1 MVPVCLLAIIYF
13 ATIFFGGAHVWSQS
27 ILILSVFGCAL
38 AGLVRWFV
46 LNYKDS
52 SRTLK
57 IVIDPP
63 SIVGIFFVLWVA
75 VQVIPVPSPIIHVLS
90 PKSEIL
96 WESTKIINE
105 NSSSFIS
112 LYPFITVNS
121 LVFALS
127 VLLFYWFAL
136 YGLKNRRQIQWLI
149 PGLLVLGLLE
159 SVYGLFQMV
168 TGEPYH
174 ILWWKKAYYVNIATG
189 TFINRNHLAGF
200 LSMLICLGV
209 GYLWTL
215 GREERRIFRKRS
227 WYDRMQGWGRTFG
240 TKGVIVLLCIAVM
253 ITGLLGSASRGG
265 ILSLLIGLIFMLGL
279 IVARF
284 FKNKNAFV
292 LIFLLSVVCMYVG
305 YVAADRVIE
314 RFQHAGSGFES
325 RLAMTKATWVMG
337 NDFPLTG
344 IGLGTFEYVFPAYQ
358 HTWTNKLVDNAHN
371 DWVQLFAETGWVG
384 FFIVALGLVLFLI
397 FSIVRWRRR
406 RDSFSV
412 GTGIGGMGA
421 LVAISTHSLSDFNL
435 HMPANAFLLAL
446 IVAITYLSLYS
457 ERHHRAKDFSYPKI
471 SIKASLWAGMALIII
486 VAAGG
491 LLIGKNVILVWQA
504 DVLART
510 FRNSTIPFVNPTDQK
525 LKKAWELTPGN
536 ATYWSWMADRI
547 FAHPE
552 KKSGLLTDTN
562 IRTYDPDIHFW
573 SEGIGKNPTAW
584 WIWRKLGWG
593 AFAKQQKDPDYYL
606 PLAVKTTERA
616 SELRPCSSRGYLEA
630 GIVALAYDTYSQ
642 EKESILWKEK
652 FRKALAIK
660 PELAPKVADQL
671 VLYLGR
677 NGAYEIR
684 ELLPDDFR
692 SYLLTS
698 LYLLKEGYLDSGI
711 GILKTGELKRI
722 EKIDSLWVEFN
733 KHGRWSRKKGRKI
746 LQEILSVDPRNP
758 AALLFKGQVLNA
770 LKSQE
775 QRNNSLDSLGS
786 LKSTIWK
793 LRELREIKKDSQVEI
808 SYFLGRLAGEE
819 QNFKKAETEYQNA
832 LRLNPQYFPAWIH
845 LRDILTKNSRTAGDR
860 IELEILEKKIQLFSM
875 DCIVA
880 DAWKWAGNYEGLSSW
895 KASFRIDKALK
906 GFQIAFSGNKKGAWK
921 LILDGQFVEAWS
933 GLKWEENKKIK
944 IPAGE
949 HELRFVYY
957 GNIYPWE
964 KKNLPFRLKIAFQK
978 YKLSD
983 KLFQFK

>member
-13 ATIFFGGAHVWSQS
+13 ATIFFGGAHVWSRS
-27 ILILSVFGCAL
+27 ILILSAFGCSL

-46 LNYKDS
+46 LNFKDS
-52 SRTLK
+52 NRRLK

-63 SIVGIFFVLWVA
+63 SIAGIFFVLWVA
-75 VQVIPVPSPIIHVLS
+75 VQVIPVPSAIIHVLS

-96 WESTKIINE
+96 WESTKIISDNF
-105 NSSSFIS
+105 SSFIS
-112 LYPFITVNS
+112 LYPFMTVNS
-121 LVFALS
+121 LIFAVS

-136 YGLKNRRQIQWLI
+136 YGLRSRQQIQWLI
-149 PGLLVLGLLE
+149 LGLLALGLFE
-159 SVYGLFQMV
+159 SVYGLFQLVME
-168 TGEPYH
+168 EPH
-174 ILWWKKAYYVNIATG
+174 ILWWEKAYYVDVATG

-215 GREERRIFRKRS
+215 GREEKRIFRKRS
-227 WYDRMQGWGRTFG
+227 WYDRMEGWGRTFG

-265 ILSLLIGLIFMLGL
+265 ILSLLTGLIFMIGL

-284 FKNKNAFV
+284 FKSKNAFV
-292 LIFLLSVVCMYVG
+292 FVFLLSVVCMYAG

-314 RFQHAGSGFES
+314 RFQHAESGFES
-325 RLAMTKATWVMG
+325 RLAMTRATWVMG

-344 IGLGTFEYVFPAYQ
+344 TGLGTFEYVFPGYQ
-358 HTWTNKLVDNAHN
+358 HTWTNKLIEYAHN

-397 FSIVRWRRR
+397 FSVVRWRSRR
-406 RDSFSV
+406 NSFSV
-412 GTGIGGMGA
+412 GTGLGGMGA

-457 ERHHRAKDFSYPKI
+457 EKHHRAKDFSYSGI
-471 SIKASLWAGMALIII
+471 NSRTSLWTSVALIII

-491 LLIGKNVILVWQA
+491 LLIGKNVIRVWQA
-504 DVLART
+504 DILART
-510 FRNSTIPFVNPTDQK
+510 FRNSTIPFVNPTDHE
-525 LKKAWELTPGN
+525 LKRAWELTPGN

-552 KKSGLLTDTN
+552 KKSKLVADTN
-562 IRTYDPDIHFW
+562 IRTHDPDIHLW
-573 SEGIGKNPTAW
+573 SEGIGRNPTAW
-584 WIWRKLGWG
+584 WIWRELGWG
-593 AFAKQQKDPDYYL
+593 AFAKQRKDPDYYL
-606 PLAVKTTERA
+606 PLAVKAIERA
-616 SELRPCSSRGYLEA
+616 SELRPYSSQGYMEA
-630 GIVALAYDTYSQ
+630 GTVALVHHAYSQ

-652 FRKALAIK
+652 FRKALALK
-660 PELAPKVADQL
+660 PVLAPKVADQL

-677 NGAYEIR
+677 NGAYEIKD
-684 ELLPDDFR
+684 LLPDDFK
-692 SYLLTS
+692 SYILTS
-698 LYLLKEGYLDSGI
+698 RYLLKEGYLDSGI
-711 GILKTGELKRI
+711 SILKVGELKRR
-722 EKIDSLWVEFN
+722 EKIDGLWVEFN
-733 KHGRWSRKKGRKI
+733 KYGRWSRKKGKKI

-758 AALLFKGQVLNA
+758 TALLFKGQVLKA

-775 QRNNSLDSLGS
+775 QRSNGLDSLGS
-786 LKSTIWK
+786 LKSIIWK
-793 LRELREIKKDSQVEI
+793 LRELRETENGSPVEI
-808 SYFLGRLAGEE
+808 SYFLGRIAGEE
-819 QNFKKAETEYQNA
+819 KKIKEAETEYQNA

-845 LRDILTKNSRTAGDR
+845 LRGILAKNSKTAGDR

-875 DCIVA
+875 DRIVA
-880 DAWKWAGNYEGLSSW
+880 DAWKWAGNYGGLPSW
-895 KASFRIDKALK
+895 KALFRIDSALK
-906 GFQIAFSGNKKGAWK
+906 GFQIAFSGDEKGAWK
-921 LILDGQFVEAWS
+921 LILDGQFIEAWS
-933 GLKWEENKKIK
+933 GLKWKENKKIK

-949 HELRFVYY
+949 HELRLVYY
-957 GNIYPWE
+957 GNVYPWE

-978 YKLSD
+978 
-983 KLFQFK
+983 